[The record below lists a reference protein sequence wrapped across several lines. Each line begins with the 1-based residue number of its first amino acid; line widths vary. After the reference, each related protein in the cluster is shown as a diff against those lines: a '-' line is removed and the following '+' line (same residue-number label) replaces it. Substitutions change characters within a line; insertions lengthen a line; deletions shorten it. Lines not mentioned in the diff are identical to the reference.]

1 MSIQMTSNSSSSKKT
16 TKIND
21 LEEQIRLLETAL
33 EQDDDNE
40 DDESED
46 EDDNGL
52 LVECDAAGNVVRLV
66 SSLVTEKIA
75 PLPASL
81 LPLPMCS
88 RGGGGNNRPKPSSS
102 SSTRMDGKGNG
113 VRFDDES
120 TDAIRS
126 ERPMA
131 KRPRK
136 TTSESTS
143 SSSSSKPLSGLEST
157 VMELLSNYQVRS
169 GEGRPFWCR
178 ICRTQSTDMDDYN
191 AHMLSEFHRA
201 AVKMERKL
209 SFCTLCKKQFNS
221 PDQLQEH
228 VRGKAHKEF
237 LANRMAKQ
245 TIQKNKFS

>member
-1 MSIQMTSNSSSSKKT
+1 MSKHSSSSVKT

-33 EQDDDNE
+33 EQDDDN
-40 DDESED
+40 DDEESDE

-52 LVECDAAGNVVRLV
+52 LVECDAAGNVVRFV
-66 SSLVTEKIA
+66 SSLVSEKIA
-75 PLPASL
+75 PLPSSL

-88 RGGGGNNRPKPSSS
+88 RGGGGNPRPKPSSS
-102 SSTRMDGKGNG
+102 SSRMDGKGNG
-113 VRFDDES
+113 VRFADEG
-120 TDAIRS
+120 TDVTRS
-126 ERPMA
+126 ERPPM
-131 KRPRK
+131 KRTK
-136 TTSESTS
+136 KSSSDS
-143 SSSSSKPLSGLEST
+143 SSSLSKQLSGLEST
-157 VMELLSNYQVRS
+157 VMELLANYQVRS

-191 AHMLSEFHRA
+191 AHMLSEFHRT

-209 SFCTLCKKQFNS
+209 SFCNLCKKQFNS

-228 VRGKAHKEF
+228 VNGKVHKEF

-245 TIQKNKFS
+245 TNQKNKFS